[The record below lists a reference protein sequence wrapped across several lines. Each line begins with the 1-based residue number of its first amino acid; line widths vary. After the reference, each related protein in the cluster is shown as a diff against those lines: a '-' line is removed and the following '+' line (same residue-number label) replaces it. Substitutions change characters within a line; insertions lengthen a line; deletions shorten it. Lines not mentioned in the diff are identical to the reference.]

1 MVSEHRVG
9 EPDALPVDALVAT
22 AAGKA
27 GLVWVSAA
35 GARPQAVWH
44 VWHGEA
50 VLLVVG
56 GGEQPDPVGEA
67 EWVRVTIPSKD
78 NRARLVAIIATV
90 QEVRPDDD
98 RWEASVFALAAQRL
112 NTSTSVD
119 QPAVWATSSR
129 VLRLVPDRAWDEGP
143 GTYDEASGAEPVPA
157 SPATTTTWHPFHL
170 RGRRRKRFRL

>member
-1 MVSEHRVG
+1 MVSERG
-9 EPDALPVDALVAT
+9 ELPVDPLVAT

-27 GLVWVSAA
+27 GLVWVSAD

-44 VWHGEA
+44 VWHGDA
-50 VLLVVG
+50 VLVVVG

-67 EWVRVTIPSKD
+67 ERVRVTIPSKD
-78 NRARLVAIIATV
+78 NRARLVAVIATV
-90 QEVRPDDD
+90 EEVRPDGD

-143 GTYDEASGAEPVPA
+143 GTYDEGSGAAPVPT

>member
-1 MVSEHRVG
+1 MSDTTG
-9 EPDALPVDALVAT
+9 AALPVDPLVAA

-27 GLVWVSAA
+27 GLVWVSAG

-44 VWHGEA
+44 VWHAGA
-50 VLLVVG
+50 VLVVVG
-56 GGEQPDPVGEA
+56 GGEQPDPVGGA
-67 EWVRVTIPSKD
+67 ERVRVAVPSKD
-78 NRARLVAIIATV
+78 NRALLVTILA
-90 QEVRPDDD
+90 EVDQVHPGDE

-119 QPAVWATSSR
+119 QPAVWAQSSR

-143 GTYDEASGAEPVPA
+143 GSYDDMSGAAPVPR
-157 SPATTTTWHPFHL
+157 SPATTATWHPFHL